1 MRYMTIKNIDIYSE
15 MNGSYVVD
23 KDKNITGYASIDK
36 PWQ

>member
-23 KDKNITGYASIDK
+23 KDKEYYWVCFN
-36 PWQ
+36 